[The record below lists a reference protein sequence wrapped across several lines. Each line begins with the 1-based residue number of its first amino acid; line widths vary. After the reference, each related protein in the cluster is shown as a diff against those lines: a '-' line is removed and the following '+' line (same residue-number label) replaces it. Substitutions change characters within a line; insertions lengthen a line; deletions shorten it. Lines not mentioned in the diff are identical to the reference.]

1 MASEEHKLLA
11 AYIKGVHQSLR
22 VQSRAVGPDKAWLE
36 HCKQTDVLEVIYCTF
51 TFGSNF
57 IVLMF
62 LQHMDECSL
71 MISWLK
77 CQSQTCVMWNVPAP
91 NLVFT
96 HCFHLYRPPLYYI
109 SLLPY
114 SVY

>member
-57 IVLMF
+57 MVLMF
-62 LQHMDECSL
+62 LQYMDECQL
-71 MISWLK
+71 MT
-77 CQSQTCVMWNVPAP
+77 Q
-91 NLVFT
+91 LV
-96 HCFHLYRPPLYYI
+96 
-109 SLLPY
+109 
-114 SVY
+114 